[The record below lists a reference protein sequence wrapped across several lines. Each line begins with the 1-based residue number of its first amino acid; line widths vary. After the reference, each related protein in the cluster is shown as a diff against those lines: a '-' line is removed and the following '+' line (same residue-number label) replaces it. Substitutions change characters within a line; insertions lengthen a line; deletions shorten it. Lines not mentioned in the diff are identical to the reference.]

1 MVPKGGRD
9 GIKVISAAEITG
21 AVKQMCRD
29 ANVNLPADTY
39 GALLNARA
47 GETSA
52 LGRDIL
58 DKLIE
63 NAQIARDEGIPVCQD
78 TGCAVFFAD
87 VGQDVYIDGGLTEAI
102 NEGVRQGY
110 KEGYLRKSVVADP
123 LNRVNTGDNTP
134 AIINYDV
141 VPGDSLKITFA
152 PKGFGSEN
160 MSALKMFS
168 PSAGY
173 EGARDFVIET
183 VKKAGANPCPPVVA
197 GVCVGGDFEKAA
209 LLAKRALTLEIGTYN
224 AKPLYRKM
232 QDEILTAVNES
243 GIGPGGLGGK
253 STALWVNIIDHP
265 THIAGLPVAV
275 NICCHVYRHLSA
287 EF

>member
-1 MVPKGGRD
+1 VVHQKASRGLK
-9 GIKVISAAEITG
+9 IISAAKITET
-21 AVKQMCRD
+21 VKQMCRD
-29 ANVNLPADTY
+29 ANISLPADTY
-39 GALLNARA
+39 GALLKARA
-47 GETSA
+47 SETSA
-52 LGRDIL
+52 LGQNIL

-63 NAQIARDEGIPVCQD
+63 NAQIARNESIPICQD
-78 TGCAVFFAD
+78 TGCAVFFVD
-87 VGQDVYIDGGLTEAI
+87 IGQEVYVDGPLTEAI

-110 KEGYLRKSVVADP
+110 KEGYLRKSMVADP
-123 LNRVNTGDNTP
+123 LDRANTGDNTP
-134 AIINYDV
+134 AVINYDV
-141 VPGDSLKITFA
+141 VPGDGLKITFA

-173 EGARDFVIET
+173 EGVRDFVIET
-183 VKKAGANPCPPVVA
+183 VKKAGANPCPPVVV

-224 AKPLYRKM
+224 EKPLYKKM
-232 QDEILTAVNES
+232 QGEILTAVNES

-275 NICCHVYRHLSA
+275 NICCHVYRHLSVL
-287 EF
+287 F